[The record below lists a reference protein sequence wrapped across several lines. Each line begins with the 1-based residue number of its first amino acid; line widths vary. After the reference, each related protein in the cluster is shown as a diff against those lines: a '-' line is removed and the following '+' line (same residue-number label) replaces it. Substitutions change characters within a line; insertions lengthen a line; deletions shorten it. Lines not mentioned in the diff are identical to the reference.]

1 MKTKEI
7 IESGFVK
14 AFIAEYFEDKIHS
27 FYPDKDKLLYVLCST
42 DLEKQQVAAKQ
53 IEVIKSE
60 IQKLGNEDLSFAY
73 LLSCKPKSISGHNY
87 IEPDKRF
94 DFWLNRFCEVFIDSI
109 NTFTPIIEACNLFE
123 SKISNEDFENE
134 FWEMYPASQ
143 KPKENYLPFVIQR
156 ESELLNEIEYT
167 ISEYKENEYWEFDFE
182 EYQKFI
188 DTSKQIELLFN
199 VSELLVQL
207 HRLEMFNELLLPP
220 QQTETKTKQEIP
232 KTFEEL
238 FYKAEHAEPCL
249 KILSELQP
257 PVIDAINNYI
267 GKAKGVFPLW
277 VKVLKNHKP
286 EPLIKHFKDA
296 VYKDL
301 LNQKVKGLNLSKDA
315 SEFRK
320 QYKRVENDKIELD
333 IKTILSQ
340 YSQSGKLGK

>member
-42 DLEKQQVAAKQ
+42 DLEKQQVTAKQ

-156 ESELLNEIEYT
+156 ECELLNEIEYT

-207 HRLEMFNELLLPP
+207 YRLEMFNELLLPP
-220 QQTETKTKQEIP
+220 QQTETKTDKLKVNQIALIHVYEGVQITRENAGEIAAKHGYTAKNSGEGLFQDYTNYCSTANRKGKPTPCTP
-232 KTFEEL
+232 K
-238 FYKAEHAEPCL
+238 K
-249 KILSELQP
+249 
-257 PVIDAINNYI
+257 
-267 GKAKGVFPLW
+267 
-277 VKVLKNHKP
+277 LKN
-286 EPLIKHFKDA
+286 
-296 VYKDL
+296 
-301 LNQKVKGLNLSKDA
+301 
-315 SEFRK
+315 
-320 QYKRVENDKIELD
+320 KIELFESVVSHLSD
-333 IKTILSQ
+333 NNKQRAIDEINILKTIFENEYQ
-340 YSQSGKLGK
+340 

>member
-27 FYPDKDKLLYVLCST
+27 FYPDKDKLLYILCST
-42 DLEKQQVAAKQ
+42 DLEKQQVTAKQ

-207 HRLEMFNELLLPP
+207 YRLEMFNELLLPP
-220 QQTETKTKQEIP
+220 QQTKTDKLKAPVLGLFCSLINKIGIDKKDETESATVYCKRICDKFKLPYTDRVRQNYNVNETKKLMQELTKKVLPLIDDNE
-232 KTFEEL
+232 T
-238 FYKAEHAEPCL
+238 
-249 KILSELQP
+249 KILIQKHLDSKQP
-257 PVIDAINNYI
+257 P
-267 GKAKGVFPLW
+267 K
-277 VKVLKNHKP
+277 
-286 EPLIKHFKDA
+286 
-296 VYKDL
+296 
-301 LNQKVKGLNLSKDA
+301 QNLYA
-315 SEFRK
+315 
-320 QYKRVENDKIELD
+320 
-333 IKTILSQ
+333 
-340 YSQSGKLGK
+340 

>member
-42 DLEKQQVAAKQ
+42 DLEKQQVTAKQ

-207 HRLEMFNELLLPP
+207 YRLEMFNELLLPP
-220 QQTETKTKQEIP
+220 QQTETKTDKLKAELGKYGFFELPKVKQLSEP
-232 KTFEEL
+232 NKQSLVEL
-238 FYKAEHAEPCL
+238 ISTNDLPYSIAMFDYLGFLKYLKAEHFPSDFKLFQAVAKWFDVAER
-249 KILSELQP
+249 
-257 PVIDAINNYI
+257 A
-267 GKAKGVFPLW
+267 
-277 VKVLKNHKP
+277 
-286 EPLIKHFKDA
+286 
-296 VYKDL
+296 
-301 LNQKVKGLNLSKDA
+301 VKGNIYVLNVHSK
-315 SEFRK
+315 ENRK
-320 QYKRVENDKIELD
+320 RYTADQQKQTVEKDYE
-333 IKTILSQ
+333 
-340 YSQSGKLGK
+340 KLK